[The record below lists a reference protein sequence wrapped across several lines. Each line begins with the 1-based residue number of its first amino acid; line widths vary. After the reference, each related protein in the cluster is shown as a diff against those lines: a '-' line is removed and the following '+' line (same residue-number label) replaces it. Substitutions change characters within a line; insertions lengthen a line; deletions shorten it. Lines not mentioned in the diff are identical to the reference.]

1 MYTPKEPGL
10 RYALERSEAL
20 RPGPRG
26 SSLLGLISDTRDVAA
41 AWPSAAAGSARGRL
55 APNPQPETQVEP
67 AETTAAP
74 AARQVMGYAHALRG
88 INPDDILLWLR
99 RGWLWIVGA
108 TILCVMGAFFYAQT
122 ASPRYTVYT
131 DLVIDPANL
140 QVVNDDVFGSNLLRD
155 SQLLEVE
162 SKMRVLTSRNVLARV
177 IDSMNLTQ
185 DPEFAKPTTVG
196 RLKNIVLGTS
206 QNEARQ
212 ADMLSTMRALSER
225 VEARREERSFVVSL
239 SVYTEDPLKSVALSD
254 AIVDAFE
261 KEVFESAAQ
270 SAGRV
275 AAALNQR
282 MDDLRRNVTDA
293 EAKVA
298 EFKRRHGLQ
307 SQNGELVSTQLAAE
321 LNTQVLAA
329 QQHYIELETRY
340 RQMQEAIAVGRTSTA
355 SVFVSPTMTALRQ
368 EYNAAVVQLNSLKLT
383 YGARHPRITAA
394 NSDLE
399 TLKASILDEARR
411 IVDIAKSDMQQAKSA
426 LDELQNKS
434 SEQQSKVYTDND
446 SQVELRDLERDAR
459 AKAALYETHLAR
471 AQQITEQ
478 QQINTSNIRVIS
490 RALPPKSRSWP
501 PRTMILLA
509 AGAFAG
515 LGIGIGIA
523 LLFGLLR
530 VLRQSQPR
538 PA

>member
-41 AWPSAAAGSARGRL
+41 ARPGAAAGSARGRL
-55 APNPQPETQVEP
+55 APNPQPETQVGP

-74 AARQVMGYAHALRG
+74 AARQVMGYAHALRS
-88 INPDDILLWLR
+88 INPDDVLLWLR

-108 TILCVMGAFFYAQT
+108 TILCVMGAFVYAQT